1 MALNVG
7 LKIVH
12 IAAIL
17 LYIVFTAKAQILH
30 GSSSLSTC
38 EVKKFNESVK
48 DEAKKGYGKCY
59 VFAYNF
65 SLPQVSGKKFSLIII
80 IFYY

>member
-1 MALNVG
+1 MALNIG

-12 IAAIL
+12 IAAVL
-17 LYIVFTAKAQILH
+17 LYLVVFSTKAQISN
-30 GSSSLSTC
+30 GSSTFSTC

-48 DEAKKGYGKCY
+48 DEAKKDYGKCY

-65 SLPQVSGKKFSLIII
+65 SLPQVSGEKILINN
-80 IFYY
+80 Y